1 MSRVSIADHGGGL
14 RDMSL
19 LQLQASTAPSLTPDA
34 RREAPTL
41 LNFLRFTALSC
52 RAKPRTDLFHACAL
66 LHVSRSRS
74 LEAHAEALMRCLNDA
89 VGKNLRF
96 HAPGTAEMS
105 FDEAWLV
112 QLSDAL
118 LRDDDASASFLLRS
132 RVLPEHR
139 RLVGF
144 LIGRIARSFDQF

>member
-1 MSRVSIADHGGGL
+1 MSRLSMTDHGAGL
-14 RDMSL
+14 RDL
-19 LQLQASTAPSLTPDA
+19 APLQSQASSELLPATDTRSETPS
-34 RREAPTL
+34 L

-118 LRDDDASASFLLRS
+118 LRDDNASTSFLLRS
-132 RVLPEHR
+132 RVMPEHR

-144 LIGRIARSFDQF
+144 LIGWIARSYE